1 MKTIYFAGGCFWGME
16 AFMKKLPGVEKTTV
30 GYANGKTE
38 YPTYEEVCSHTTG
51 HAETVRV
58 VYDPEQICLELL
70 LKAFF
75 KVVDPTELNRQGE
88 DIGDQYRN
96 GIYYVDEEDRPVIEA
111 AIQEE
116 KVKYE
121 QPVVTE
127 CVPLDCFYDAEEY
140 HQDYLDK
147 NPTGYC
153 HINLLDADEFIA
165 EEMGEDAPC

>member
-96 GIYYVDEEDRPVIEA
+96 GKRSVFSPVFSSE
-111 AIQEE
+111 
-116 KVKYE
+116 
-121 QPVVTE
+121 
-127 CVPLDCFYDAEEY
+127 
-140 HQDYLDK
+140 
-147 NPTGYC
+147 
-153 HINLLDADEFIA
+153 
-165 EEMGEDAPC
+165 

>member
-16 AFMKKLPGVEKTTV
+16 AFIKKLPGVMETAV
-30 GYANGKTE
+30 GYANGTKAN
-38 YPTYEEVCSHTTG
+38 PTYEEVCSHTTG

-58 VYDPEQICLELL
+58 VYDPSQITLEML

-75 KVVDPTELNRQGE
+75 KVVDPTELNRQG
-88 DIGDQYRN
+88 GDVGEQYRN
-96 GIYYVDEEDRPVIEA
+96 GIYYTDEEDRKTIEA
-111 AIQEE
+111 AIRAVRE
-116 KVKYE
+116 KYD

-127 CVPLDCFYDAEEY
+127 CRKLVCFYDAEEY

-153 HINLLDADEFIA
+153 HINLLDAEEFIE
-165 EEMGEDAPC
+165 EEMGERTRC